1 MKTFKSDENNDFS
14 ICKESN
20 LIVASDKEAVE
31 SLCKHYALANHG
43 EMIHQMSK
51 GVPYFKTVFG
61 AQSNIFQF
69 EAAFR
74 FRMREINGVQS
85 VDSFNAQ
92 LTDGVLKY
100 QATIKTIYGEVQIN
114 NANL

>member
-1 MKTFKSDENNDFS
+1 MRTFKSDENNDFS

-20 LIVASDKEAVE
+20 LIIVSDKEAVE
-31 SLCKHYALANHG
+31 SLCKHYALATRD
-43 EMIHQMSK
+43 EMIHQMNR
-51 GVPYFKTVFG
+51 GIPYFKTVFG

-74 FRMREINGVQS
+74 SRMREISGVES
-85 VDSFNAQ
+85 VNSFSAQ
-92 LTDGVLKY
+92 LIDGVLKY